1 MKLFFSYGHDDNA
14 EIVNRLAE
22 DLRKDGHEVWID
34 TTNIRSG
41 DDWRRKIT
49 EGITKSE
56 LTMAFAS
63 KHSVRDP
70 GVCLDE
76 LKIAVCVKGAQIQSV
91 ILEKGVKPPRST
103 RHKQDIEM
111 FEWKAHKENGT
122 FDKWYTDKLQEIKDI
137 LNLPEVKSYDQEM
150 TYIKKCLNPDL
161 TEIKFD
167 NLKAEVYY
175 ERKWLSKIV
184 NNWIINTNE
193 HFLLIEGTPGSGK
206 SSFMAHEFI
215 FNPDVGII
223 VFCEWNN
230 SSFNNIDSISRNLVF
245 QLAAREPDYRRMI
258 CSILEDEEKRTGSFV
273 YKPNNSDG
281 IFRNLLMVPLRSKS
295 IFGTR
300 KILILIDGLDETV
313 SGINKEGYYRNA
325 FVETLQAEIKDFPEW
340 VRFIATSRPDK
351 VVTGFFPSST
361 VIHID
366 DKEENSKDIHRFIN
380 GEIIKE
386 RNRRKEKDN
395 VDDIVLNDNEISMLV
410 NQCAGNFLYARIAL
424 DSIIKNNI
432 RLEELTMGENG
443 DLGYIY
449 RKNFERTFDNRSSYT
464 NDFLPIISL
473 LTLAEEAVPKD
484 TLMLFCDYE
493 DVILED
499 RLNRISSF
507 ISASDD
513 YYQFFHKSVR
523 DWLLSNTAME
533 FKVYSRSSYRIFSKI
548 LYKKYSKSYK
558 KMNLFELKYMQS
570 FMEKCD
576 FDDLEEV
583 NQDREF
589 AKYLIKKSLE
599 EYEKLN
605 FSNAIPLAQNAL
617 TIYKSI
623 QDVIAIL
630 ETLSLLA
637 KISER
642 ASQYKNAKEY
652 CKAAKEYENAECDNE
667 NKYGI
672 LGDIYKLLAD
682 LYFTDSNWEDSISAF
697 NKALASYKSIDLN
710 YKQIE
715 CLLLESNA
723 FRYAQR
729 DDDATKCIEEV
740 RNTAGFDTL
749 RETHVELYIRYLL
762 SCGWLYRNKNKNDKR
777 TADGVAEAVSLIDC
791 NKSIS
796 ALIAANTYYFYSV
809 HLYDI
814 EDFKGSKNAAET
826 SLEYYRAYYGN
837 DSIDSS
843 SVLNELGSIY
853 RKQDD
858 LNKSIEYY
866 EKSYNIRYGHLGDNN
881 SLTATSL
888 RNMARAHL
896 TRAAEGDLDIAEEI
910 YNKVLKIRLELSK
923 NDMALG
929 WLASAYSDIGV
940 VSLFKGRFDDAIE
953 NFNIAIEYYIKTN
966 QKSDVTV
973 MKRYLGYAYSCKED
987 YPRAREYYVASFND
1001 LAEQDAADCFW
1012 GQNLTS
1018 YIKEIDTNGKL
1029 IIDLTQPKKYI

>member
-1 MKLFFSYGHDDNA
+1 MKLFFSYGHDENK
-14 EIVNRLAE
+14 EIVYRIAE
-22 DLRKDGHEVWID
+22 DLTKEGHEVWID
-34 TTNIRSG
+34 IKNISSG

-49 EGITKSE
+49 EGITESE

-63 KHSVRDP
+63 MHSVRDP

-91 ILEKGVKPPRST
+91 ILEEGIKPPRST

-111 FEWKAHKENGT
+111 FEWKKHKEDGT
-122 FDKWYTDKLQEIKDI
+122 FEEWYSSKLKEIRKV
-137 LNLPEVKSYDQEM
+137 LNLPEVKDYDREM

-167 NLKAEVYY
+167 NLKSEVYY
-175 ERKWLSKIV
+175 ERKWLSNKV
-184 NNWIINTNE
+184 NDWIINTNE

-273 YKPNNSDG
+273 YKPNSNDG
-281 IFRNLLMVPLRSKS
+281 IFRNLLMVPLRTKS

-300 KILILIDGLDETV
+300 KILILIDGLDETISEV
-313 SGINKEGYYRNA
+313 NGKGLYRNA

-340 VRFIATSRPDK
+340 VRFIATTRPEK
-351 VVTGFFPSST
+351 VVTDFFPSST

-366 DKEENSKDIHRFIN
+366 NKEENSKDIYRFIN

-410 NQCAGNFLYARIAL
+410 DQCAGNFLYARIAL
-424 DSIIKNNI
+424 DSIIKNKLK
-432 RLEELTMGENG
+432 LEELTMGSNG

-449 RKNFERTFDNRSSYT
+449 LKNFERLFSNIDTYI
-464 NDFLPIISL
+464 NDFLPIVSL
-473 LTLAEEAVPKD
+473 LTVAEDTVPED
-484 TLMLFCDYE
+484 TLSCFCNNLRE
-493 DVILED
+493 LKK
-499 RLNRISSF
+499 RLNIFSSYISITESG
-507 ISASDD
+507 IM
-513 YYQFFHKSVR
+513 FFHKSVR
-523 DWLLSNTAME
+523 DWLLSESASDFTIYPDEAYE
-533 FKVYSRSSYRIFSKI
+533 IISET
-548 LYKKYSKSYK
+548 LYTKYTKSYK
-558 KMNLFELKYMQS
+558 KMNIFELKYMQS

-576 FDDLEEV
+576 FDELEEV

-605 FSNAIPLAQNAL
+605 FSNAISLAKNAL
-617 TIYKSI
+617 TIYKCV

-749 RETHVELYIRYLL
+749 RETHVELYIKYLL

-814 EDFKGSKNAAET
+814 EDFEGSKNAAET

-866 EKSYNIRYGHLGDNN
+866 EKSYDIRYGHLGDNN

-940 VSLFKGRFDDAIE
+940 VSLFKGRFNDAIE